1 MPQSML
7 LHSYSKMPFGKFK
20 GFELGMVYLLDPS
33 YINWMMLETKMVN
46 YCVGDFEFLESLKV
60 INRFGDQG
68 WLAHHVEADT
78 EEFKKLWRPFVGF
91 ADLKFSGKEDY
102 NFSSFALEA
111 NNEKLSE
118 IHKFRI
124 SKTKLVPEDE
134 RIRYIFYPGTGISTG
149 TVSMLPTSVST
160 NSRGLPCVNF
170 LMNNE
175 QGDFSFYPA
184 RKDLKVAASWTT
196 TWGIKLKEFES
207 KVATKTSV
215 LGCIKEG
222 LLQITS

>member
-1 MPQSML
+1 MPQSIL

-33 YINWMMLETKMVN
+33 YINWMMLETKLVN

-60 INRFGDQG
+60 IDRFGDQG

-102 NFSSFALEA
+102 CFSSFALET
-111 NNEKLSE
+111 NQEKLSE
-118 IHKFRI
+118 IPKIRI
-124 SKTKLVPEDE
+124 SKTKLIPEEE
-134 RIRYIFYPGTGISTG
+134 RTRYIFYPGTGISTG
-149 TVSMLPTSVST
+149 TVSMLPISVST

-175 QGDFSFYPA
+175 QGGFSFYPA
-184 RKDLKVAASWTT
+184 RKDLKVAASWSTK
-196 TWGIKLKEFES
+196 WGIGLKEFES
-207 KVATKTSV
+207 KVASKTPV
-215 LGCIKEG
+215 LGRIKEG
-222 LLQITS
+222 MLQINR